1 MTVNIKKVERRAARK
16 ARHKYRMDAGRADA
30 GWARGGSGMET
41 VQEGDGSE
49 WEREGWGL
57 YGGDDEGAAQGA
69 EKRRHNFLHHDV
81 VSGGRTPGGVAGV
94 WRGKGLGL
102 R

>member
-1 MTVNIKKVERRAARK
+1 MTVNIKRVERRAARK
-16 ARHKYRMDAGRADA
+16 ARHKYRMDAGKADA
-30 GWARGGSGMET
+30 GRARGGSGMET

-81 VSGGRTPGGVAGV
+81 VSGWRTPGGVAGV
-94 WRGKGLGL
+94 ARGKGLGL

>member
-1 MTVNIKKVERRAARK
+1 ME
-16 ARHKYRMDAGRADA
+16 AGKADA
-30 GWARGGSGMET
+30 GWVRGGSGMET

-49 WEREGWGL
+49 WEREV

-94 WRGKGLGL
+94 SRGKGLGL